1 MSLLQRST
9 EGADVSTGVS
19 FSHKGS
25 FQNTS
30 TFIYNVYKAKVNMKS
45 KKYLRKS
52 VKNITNI
59 TYKIYDLKIIKYV
72 AELTSS

>member
-1 MSLLQRST
+1 
-9 EGADVSTGVS
+9 
-19 FSHKGS
+19 
-25 FQNTS
+25 
-30 TFIYNVYKAKVNMKS
+30 MKS